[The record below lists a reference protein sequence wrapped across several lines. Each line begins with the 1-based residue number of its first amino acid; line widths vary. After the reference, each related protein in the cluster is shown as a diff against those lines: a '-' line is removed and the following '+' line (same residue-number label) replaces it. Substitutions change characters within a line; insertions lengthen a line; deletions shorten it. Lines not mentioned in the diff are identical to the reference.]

1 MVGISGEIVV
11 FCPSVGPI
19 SHNPAMVFSSS
30 TFLFA
35 FLPLALAGYALA
47 RSIRLRNLW
56 LLLASLVFYAWGESF
71 YVLILLASI
80 FCNWLVA
87 LALQKHR
94 RLLVLAAGV
103 GLNLMLLGFY
113 KYANFI
119 VDSASA
125 VSEWAGLPELVA
137 APVHLPLGI
146 SFFTFQAISYLVDV
160 YREDAPAQ
168 RRLSDVALYIALF
181 PQLIAG
187 PIVRYASI
195 QKQLAK
201 RSFDLE
207 NFVAGAR
214 RFIIGLAKK
223 VLIANVLG
231 ETADNIFGLES
242 PAAAT
247 AWLGV
252 ACYTLQIYF
261 DFSGYSDMAIG
272 LGRMFGFR
280 FDENFR
286 YPYIATSIRDFWRRW
301 HISLSSWFR
310 DYVYIPLGGSR
321 GGAARTALNLMIV
334 FVLCGL
340 WHGAS
345 WSFVVWGLF
354 HGLFLSME
362 RFAGTAIASPL
373 SRIAAHV
380 YVLLVVMIGWVFFRA
395 ETLGDAIEYLGA
407 MVGLLPALGFEAA
420 PQSHLN
426 ARVVLTLVIGAVLS
440 TPIGIGIGRSLQTP
454 DFKHAALCIG
464 RDTVLV
470 CLFVLSMMSIA
481 AGTYNPF
488 IYFRF

>member
-1 MVGISGEIVV
+1 
-11 FCPSVGPI
+11 
-19 SHNPAMVFSSS
+19 MVFSSS

-35 FLPLALAGYALA
+35 FLPLALAGYALT
-47 RSIRLRNLW
+47 RTTRLRNLW

-71 YVLILLASI
+71 YVLILLVSI

-94 RLLVLAAGV
+94 RMAVLAAGV
-103 GLNLMLLGFY
+103 TLNLALLGFY

-119 VDSASA
+119 VDTASA
-125 VSEWAGLPELVA
+125 LSAWAGLPAVVA

-160 YREDAPAQ
+160 YRQDAPAQ
-168 RRLSDVALYIALF
+168 RRLSDVALYISLF

-195 QKQLAK
+195 EKQLAK

-242 PAAAT
+242 PAATT

-280 FDENFR
+280 FDENFK

-321 GGAARTALNLMIV
+321 GGQARTAMNLIIV

-354 HGLFLSME
+354 HGIFLSLE
-362 RFAGTAIASPL
+362 RFT
-373 SRIAAHV
+373 
-380 YVLLVVMIGWVFFRA
+380 A
-395 ETLGDAIEYLGA
+395 ETLGDAMNYLGA
-407 MVGLLPALGFEAA
+407 MIGLHSPEGFNSSA
-420 PQSHLN
+420 QSHLN
-426 ARVVLTLVIGAVLS
+426 ARVLLSLAAGVILS
-440 TPIGIGIGRSLQTP
+440 TPIARSFGGSLQASGI
-454 DFKHAALCIG
+454 KHATLSIG
-464 RDTVLV
+464 RDVVLV
-470 CLFVLSMMSIA
+470 SLFLLGAMSIA